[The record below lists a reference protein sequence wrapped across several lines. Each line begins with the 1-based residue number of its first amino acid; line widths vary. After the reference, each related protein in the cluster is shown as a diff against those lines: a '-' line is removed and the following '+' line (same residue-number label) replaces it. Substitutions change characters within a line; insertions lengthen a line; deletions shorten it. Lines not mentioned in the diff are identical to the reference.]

1 MSANTKTAKKSV
13 DMTQGPI
20 LKKVIMFA
28 LPLMLGNLLQ
38 LLYNAADLIVVGRF
52 AGSNATASVGST
64 AAINGLIVNFCIGIS
79 VGASVIVSRY
89 FGAKNK
95 EGVHRSVHTAMALS
109 FVAGIVS
116 MVLGLIFT
124 RPLLTLMG
132 TPEGPVLEGAVLYMK
147 INFLG
152 VPASMV
158 YNFGASILRAV
169 GDSKRPLYILSAA
182 GIINVILNLVFVIC
196 FHLDVAGVAIA
207 TSVANY
213 VSAIAVLVFLSKT
226 NEMYKLCMK
235 KIRFYKE
242 QAIDSLKIGVPAGI
256 QSSVFSL
263 ANSVIQSA
271 VNSFGAV
278 AMAGNAAAGNIEG
291 FVYTAM
297 NAFYQATLT
306 SVSQNYG
313 AKQEKRIYKTIWV
326 CIIAVVVVGFALG
339 LLSVIFAEQLL
350 GIYITDSPEAIDFG
364 TTRMLYMGLPYF
376 LCGIMEVMAG
386 VLRGTGHSNLGMVN
400 SLLGACGMRILWVT
414 LVLPL
419 NHIPE
424 ILFLCWPISWI
435 VVIAMHAI
443 GFLVVRKHTMLIMRT
458 Q

>member
-1 MSANTKTAKKSV
+1 MSAKTAKKSI
-13 DMTQGPI
+13 DMTQGSI
-20 LKKVIMFA
+20 LKKVLLFA

-64 AAINGLIVNFCIGIS
+64 AAISGLIVNFCIGIS
-79 VGASVIVSRY
+79 VGASVIVSRF
-89 FGAKNK
+89 FGAKNSQ
-95 EGVHRSVHTAMALS
+95 GVHRSVHTAMALS
-109 FVAGIVS
+109 VVAGLVA
-116 MVLGLIFT
+116 MTLGLIFT

-132 TPEGPVLEGAVLYMK
+132 TPKGAVLEGATLYMR
-147 INFLG
+147 IFFLG

-169 GDSKRPLYILSAA
+169 GDSKRPLYILSVS
-182 GIINVILNLVFVIC
+182 GIINVALNLVIVIV
-196 FHLDVAGVAIA
+196 FHLGVAGVAIA
-207 TSVANY
+207 TAVSHY
-213 VSAIAVLVFLSKT
+213 VSAAAVVFFLVKT
-226 NEMYKLCMK
+226 SEMYKLNLK

-242 QAIDSLKIGVPAGI
+242 ELTDSLKIGIPAGV

-306 SVSQNYG
+306 STSQNYG
-313 AKQEKRIYKTIWV
+313 AKQEKRIYRTMKV
-326 CIIAVVVVGFALG
+326 CLLAVTVTGLVLG
-339 LLSVIFAEQLL
+339 ALSVIFAKPLL
-350 GIYITDSPEAIDFG
+350 GIYITDSQDAIDFG
-364 TTRMLYMGLPYF
+364 VTRMLYMGLPYF

-419 NHIPE
+419 KHIPE
-424 ILFLCWPISWI
+424 VLFLCWPISWI
-435 VVIAMHAI
+435 VVIAMHTI
-443 GFLVVRKHTMLIMRT
+443 GFLVVRKHTMLTMRT